1 MLPGGRY
8 GAPAQGCFLN
18 LPFETETIVTEADV
32 ELKVIAPLLTSS
44 NFLDIP
50 SASIKGKDYLAPTV
64 LDKSAGKT
72 GGYYPDFSIWE
83 LGFAILIVEAKG
95 PEVPVE
101 VGFREACL
109 YARHLN
115 AEYKSGL
122 NPCHFVL
129 ASNGKRLAYGAWD
142 TNQCKI
148 GDIADLK
155 LGTTE
160 LDALIKFC
168 HHRVL
173 LAHAAKCLAAI
184 RFSRSTQPYTLAGG
198 QALINSKKPFNS
210 FAAELAPTLRRYFT
224 STTQNDDPD
233 IYEKG
238 YVGSDDV
245 TEYDRILESLLKDRL
260 TSRRPLSQ
268 ELSPTKAKEPKLAKA
283 IDKFREERPPEG
295 QLQLITGSV
304 GTGKSLFTR
313 RYKELLQPEDQK
325 KATHWAFINF
335 NNAPEPVEAAQ
346 KWLCEQFI
354 DSFYRE
360 NPQFDPYANEN
371 LTRIFSQDLQKRR
384 GIYDEIKKKIS
395 AAEAEKTRINDLQGW
410 QKDPQHL
417 ALGICRHF
425 TGERRE
431 AVVVVMD
438 NVDRLDLKS
447 QLGAFTLSLWFLDQS
462 KSFVILQMRDETYER
477 FKNSPP
483 LDTFRSGVVFHITPP
498 RFLDVVKRRLEL
510 SLDYLSRNSPDTLE
524 YHLNSGMRIRYP
536 NSMLGD
542 FLKSIY
548 LELFDRRH
556 NVSRIL
562 QGLAGR
568 DVRRALDMFVSI
580 LNSGHLREEAITSTA
595 VGARSIA
602 IQEYRILRILMRTEY
617 KFFNNNS
624 GFVSNIFYFDED
636 WQQPN
641 NFIMPEILFWL
652 SDNRKRRGE
661 IGLEGYFSVARIAD
675 DLQKRG
681 YVRDDICHA
690 CSWLLRKNL
699 IEADHMNQSSVDFM
713 DSVKVTASGFIH
725 LRVLCERL
733 EYLYG
738 VLSVTPISN
747 SQAGWQISEHLRREN
762 QMGQLGGFQQ
772 VRAVESFLEYLQKE
786 FAHLKAAYPEFGEDR
801 AGPSFVIKQI
811 ENAIR
816 YFRNPMSQQHQQ
828 NYLDE

>member
-1 MLPGGRY
+1 M
-8 GAPAQGCFLN
+8 N
-18 LPFETETIVTEADV
+18 LPFEIENCVTEADV
-32 ELKVIAPLLTSS
+32 ELKVIAPLLTNG
-44 NFLDIP
+44 NFLEIP
-50 SASIKGKDYLAPTV
+50 SASIKGKAYLAPTI
-64 LDKSAGKT
+64 LDKSARKI
-72 GGYYPDFSIWE
+72 GGYYPDFSVWE
-83 LGFAILIVEAKG
+83 LGFAVLIVEAKA
-95 PEVPVE
+95 PEVSVE
-101 VGFREACL
+101 IGFREACL

-115 AEYKSGL
+115 ANYKSGL

-129 ASNGKRLAYGAWD
+129 ASNGKQIAYGAWD
-142 TNQCKI
+142 TNHCKI
-148 GDIADLK
+148 VEIADLK
-155 LGTTE
+155 LGTAE

-173 LAHAAKCLAAI
+173 LAYAAKCLAAI
-184 RFSRSTQPYTLAGG
+184 RFNRSTQPHTLVGG

-245 TEYDRILESLLKDRL
+245 TEYDRILESLLKDRI
-260 TSRRPLSQ
+260 TSRRLLSE

-283 IDKFREERPPEG
+283 IDKFRDDRPPEG

-313 RYKELLQPEDQK
+313 RYKELLQPDDQK
-325 KATHWAFINF
+325 SATHWAFINF
-335 NNAPEPVEAAQ
+335 NYAPEPVEAAQ
-346 KWLCEQFI
+346 NWLCEQFI
-354 DSFYRE
+354 DSFHRE

-371 LTRIFSQDLQKRR
+371 LTRIFSRDLQKRS
-384 GIYDEIKKKIS
+384 GIYDEIKKKMS
-395 AAEAEKTRINDLQGW
+395 AAEAEKTRINDLQEW
-410 QKDPQHL
+410 QKDPQRL

-425 TGERRE
+425 TSERRE
-431 AVVVVMD
+431 VVVVVMD
-438 NVDRLDLKS
+438 NVDRLDLQS

-462 KSFVILQMRDETYER
+462 KAFVILQMRDETYER

-483 LDTFRSGVVFHITPP
+483 LDTFRSGVVFHISPP

-510 SLDYLSRNSPDTLE
+510 SLEYLSRNSPDTLE

-536 NSMLGD
+536 NSMLGQ

-580 LNSGHLREEAITSTA
+580 LNSGHLGDDAITSTA
-595 VGARSIA
+595 IGARGIA
-602 IQEYRILRILMRTEY
+602 IPEYRILRILMRTEY
-617 KFFNNNS
+617 RFFNNNS
-624 GFVSNIFYFDED
+624 GFVSNVFYFDED

-652 SDNRKRRGE
+652 CDNRKRRGE

-675 DLQKRG
+675 ELQKRG
-681 YVRDDICHA
+681 YVRDDICDA
-690 CSWLLRKNL
+690 CSWLLRKSL
-699 IEADHMNQSSVDFM
+699 IEADHMNQSSVHFTDA
-713 DSVKVTASGFIH
+713 VKVTAAGFIH
-725 LRVLCERL
+725 LRVMCERL
-733 EYLYG
+733 EYLYS
-738 VLSVTPISN
+738 VLSVTPISDPQTA
-747 SQAGWQISEHLRREN
+747 SVISEHLRREN
-762 QMGQLGGFQQ
+762 QTGQLGGFQQ
-772 VRAVESFLEYLQKE
+772 VRAIESFLEYLKKQ
-786 FAHLKAAYPEFGEDR
+786 FAHFKAAYPEFGDDR
-801 AGPSFVIKQI
+801 AGASFVIKQI
-811 ENAIR
+811 ESTIR
-816 YFRNPMSQQHQQ
+816 YFQNPMSQQHQQ